1 MRTFL
6 VFSSEP
12 ANEVTTFEGLHCISY
27 SDLEYIFV
35 VSKLDCQFR
44 PKDSFNRT
52 IVESKLGGNL
62 A

>member
-35 VSKLDCQFR
+35 VAKLDCQFR
-44 PKDSFNRT
+44 PKDL
-52 IVESKLGGNL
+52 K
-62 A
+62 